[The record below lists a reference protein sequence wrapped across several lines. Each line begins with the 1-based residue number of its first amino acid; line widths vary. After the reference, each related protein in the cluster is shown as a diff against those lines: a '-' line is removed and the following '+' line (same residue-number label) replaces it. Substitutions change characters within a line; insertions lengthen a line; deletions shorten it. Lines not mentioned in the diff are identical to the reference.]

1 MPYSDVPMQ
10 GLHLT
15 ADLHRCQCAAQR
27 FTDAP
32 ALLQACMEAVRA
44 SGLRAVA
51 QLAHAFAATPEQTS
65 GVTATVLL
73 AESHLCV
80 HTWPEQH
87 AATLDVY
94 VCNYSADH
102 SAKAHALIAA
112 LSAWFE
118 PEHIERHEIRR
129 GSLSQSA

>member
-1 MPYSDVPMQ
+1 MPYSVAPMQ

-15 ADLHRCQCAAQR
+15 ADLHRCQCALRR
-27 FTDAP
+27 FTDAD
-32 ALLQACMEAVRA
+32 ALQQACLDAVSA

-51 QLAHAFAATPEQTS
+51 QLAHAFAAAPDQTS
-65 GVTATVLL
+65 GVTSTVLL

-80 HTWPEQH
+80 HTWPEQR

-94 VCNYSADH
+94 VCNFSADQ
-102 SAKAHALIAA
+102 SAKAHALMEA
-112 LSAWFE
+112 LVAWFE

-129 GSLSQSA
+129 GSLSQNA